1 MVPTLKV
8 CLSFFQTT
16 LTFQVLGGGWL
27 RSLKAIFDPML
38 DSLLKKVGSFVYL
51 SLSQS
56 HFETASDVSYVIMN
70 SC

>member
-1 MVPTLKV
+1 MKDGSNFEG
-8 CLSFFQTT
+8 LSFF
-16 LTFQVLGGGWL
+16 LSDNAYVPSSGWW
-27 RSLKAIFDPML
+27 SLKAIFDPML

-56 HFETASDVSYVIMN
+56 HFKTASDVSYVIMN